1 MHTARPI
8 IPTAVVLGIIGAL
21 VLFAPSSIL
30 RVSLLA
36 DEQPGLGDDLTRAMD
51 EINTEFTQKVA
62 ALLRERDARIARAVR
77 KPLEEKIAKL
87 KSDLAERE
95 VAIATL
101 QDKMVFGFGKPLA
114 TPARDPGKD
123 TPALTTDP
131 NDVRQAVIAEEKPG
145 QEKTV
150 TGKVAEVETAGEPE
164 ATIAE
169 SPNEVPSQE
178 DTPSASVPEVAA
190 PGTVKAETDVDADTD
205 IAPVAAGS
213 AGADVPDPVAAKP
226 ARDPGKD
233 TPALTTDPNDVRQA
247 VIAEEKPGQEKTVTG
262 KVAEVETAGEPEAT
276 IAESPNEV
284 PSQEDTPSASV
295 PEVAAPGTVKAE
307 TDVDA
312 DTDIAPVAAG
322 SAGADVPDPVAAK
335 PAIAESDSDSGE
347 TLVGGIDQE
356 TGTEPSEVPGD
367 RNPVEIDREPA
378 ATSPALFEKFDEE
391 SDPVDSDK
399 VEQDAIKEDEVDPVE
414 TKPGP
419 AAPAEPEGVNA
430 TEDELSDD
438 GVLDEGA
445 SEADPDRVEDLDAGD
460 RKPVETRA
468 LEDTER
474 DSENPNE
481 INPTVPESSEDPEE
495 QSLSP
500 GGSTRADREA
510 IDPNGDDDLP
520 VDD

>member
-101 QDKMVFGFGKPLA
+101 QDKLVFGFGKPLA
-114 TPARDPGKD
+114 T
-123 TPALTTDP
+123 
-131 NDVRQAVIAEEKPG
+131 
-145 QEKTV
+145 
-150 TGKVAEVETAGEPE
+150 
-164 ATIAE
+164 
-169 SPNEVPSQE
+169 
-178 DTPSASVPEVAA
+178 
-190 PGTVKAETDVDADTD
+190 
-205 IAPVAAGS
+205 
-213 AGADVPDPVAAKP
+213 P

-347 TLVGGIDQE
+347 TPVGGIDQE

-399 VEQDAIKEDEVDPVE
+399 VEQDAIKEDEVEVDPVE

-438 GVLDEGA
+438 GVLDEGS

-468 LEDTER
+468 LADTER

-495 QSLSP
+495 KSLSP
-500 GGSTRADREA
+500 RGSTRADREA